1 MAWKLIAKLEKGLEF
16 FAFLQHSKRRRR
28 RNIFVLTEKC

>member
-16 FAFLQHSKRRRR
+16 FAFLQYSKKKKKKPLL
-28 RNIFVLTEKC
+28 F